1 MPVKINCHKDCR
13 NHILLAQ
20 ALARR
25 TFFLNVADGLN
36 SLLTLENIVDEGL
49 PGWSKMNE
57 EKTNFNITQHTL
69 AYHKANKNVKQQK
82 TIIEKGCVTCQ
93 IDLCEIVLI
102 EEKIASIA
110 EEAVQNFPNF
120 LDGEE
125 MADILDAPKDSE

>member
-69 AYHKANKNVKQQK
+69 AYHKANKNVKQLK
-82 TIIEKGCVTCQ
+82 AIIEKGCVTCQ

-110 EEAVQNFPNF
+110 EEAVQNVQNF
-120 LDGEE
+120 LDGEAVTE
-125 MADILDAPKDSE
+125 ILDVLRDSE